1 MREQAGI
8 TGENEAGITGR
19 AQWAWNACEWRWLR
33 CDGRVGIRLGVQSS
47 PPPLF
52 GVRNSKAFGMGGGEG
67 SIARGSCESGEVAQ
81 RVGAGASLR
90 FAR

>member
-1 MREQAGI
+1 
-8 TGENEAGITGR
+8 
-19 AQWAWNACEWRWLR
+19 
-33 CDGRVGIRLGVQSS
+33 VQSS

-81 RVGAGASLR
+81 RVGAGASMR